1 MLLEK
6 SHDDRCG
13 YIVWKIRN
21 HLDRPAAIS
30 LLHDLVDIHLQ
41 YVIVDDGHIVVLR
54 KGLVQNREK
63 ILVYLHRHNLSGTLR
78 KILGHGSYS
87 RAYLQNAVVLRDVR
101 RADYLVYDMG
111 IYEEILTELLLKC
124 KFVFLYRLYRDLWIT

>member
-87 RAYLQNAVVLRDVR
+87 RTYLQHAVVLRDVR
-101 RADYLVYDMG
+101 CTDYLIYDMG

-124 KFVFLYRLYRDLWIT
+124 KFVFLYRLYRDLWIA